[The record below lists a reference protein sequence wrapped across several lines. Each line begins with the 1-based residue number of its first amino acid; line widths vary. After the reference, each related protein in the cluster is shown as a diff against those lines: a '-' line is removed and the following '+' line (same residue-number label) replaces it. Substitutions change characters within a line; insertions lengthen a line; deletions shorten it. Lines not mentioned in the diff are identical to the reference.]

1 MGIFS
6 RKRKNVF
13 NEINRIGMLWA
24 VCHLWPSIYRFVLQ
38 FYCHWLLLVFLN
50 RNGTN
55 SFLHSREGV
64 KQWDPLEN
72 IAYGIDILPL
82 IKKIKWEIPEITQPR
97 YDGDARTLVMF
108 ARIETDFNSLTRQG
122 LGHGYHPETYK
133 SVLIM
138 NP

>member
-1 MGIFS
+1 M
-6 RKRKNVF
+6 
-13 NEINRIGMLWA
+13 
-24 VCHLWPSIYRFVLQ
+24 
-38 FYCHWLLLVFLN
+38 
-50 RNGTN
+50 
-55 SFLHSREGV
+55 

-108 ARIETDFNSLTRQG
+108 ARIETDFYSLTRQG